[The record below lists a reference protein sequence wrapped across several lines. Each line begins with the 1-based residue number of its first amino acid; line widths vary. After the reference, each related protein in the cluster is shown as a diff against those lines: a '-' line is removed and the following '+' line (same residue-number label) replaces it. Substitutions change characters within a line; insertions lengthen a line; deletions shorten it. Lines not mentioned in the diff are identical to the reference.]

1 MSYFFYFGCIFV
13 ANLYDEADRKNNK
26 RKDTRQGP
34 VYRKQSG
41 KHKKTLYRKLW
52 VPNEH
57 E

>member
-13 ANLYDEADRKNNK
+13 ANLYDEADIKNNK